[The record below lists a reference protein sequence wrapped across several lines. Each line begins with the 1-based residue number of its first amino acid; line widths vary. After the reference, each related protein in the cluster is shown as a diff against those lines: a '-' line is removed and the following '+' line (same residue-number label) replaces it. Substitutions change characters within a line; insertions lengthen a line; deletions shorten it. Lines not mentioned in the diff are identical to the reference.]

1 MKHGNKAVFF
11 IFWLLLLSGCA
22 TVLLT
27 GASGGVAYTITNVAS
42 KTLIS
47 PIDQVEYA
55 NRLALLKMKIRYI
68 ERRETE
74 NGVQIIAETNE
85 LNIYIDLKQITP
97 KTTKIGV
104 NAEKNIILKDR
115 ATAVAIIE
123 QTEAMLGNQ
132 SGE

>member
-1 MKHGNKAVFF
+1 MKHGNKAVFY

-42 KTLIS
+42 KTLTS

-85 LNIYIDLKQITP
+85 LNIYIDLKQITS

>member
-1 MKHGNKAVFF
+1 MKHGNKAVFY

>member
-1 MKHGNKAVFF
+1 MKHGNKAVFY

-85 LNIYIDLKQITP
+85 LNIYIDLKQITS

>member
-1 MKHGNKAVFF
+1 MKHGNKAVFY

-85 LNIYIDLKQITP
+85 LNIYIDLKPITP

-123 QTEAMLGNQ
+123 QTEAMLGG
-132 SGE
+132 S

>member
-1 MKHGNKAVFF
+1 M
-11 IFWLLLLSGCA
+11 
-22 TVLLT
+22 
-27 GASGGVAYTITNVAS
+27 AS

-123 QTEAMLGNQ
+123 QTEAMLGG
-132 SGE
+132 S

>member
-1 MKHGNKAVFF
+1 MRHGNKAVFY
-11 IFWLLLLSGCA
+11 IFWFLLLSGCA

>member
-1 MKHGNKAVFF
+1 MKHGNKAVFY

-123 QTEAMLGNQ
+123 QTEAMLGG
-132 SGE
+132 S